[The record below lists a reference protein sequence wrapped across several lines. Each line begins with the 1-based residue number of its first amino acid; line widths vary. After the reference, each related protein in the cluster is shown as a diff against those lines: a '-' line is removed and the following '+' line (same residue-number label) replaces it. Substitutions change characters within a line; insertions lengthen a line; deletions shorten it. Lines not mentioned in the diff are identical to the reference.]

1 MNLWRAAAGL
11 PSGLTAGL
19 TAGLLAGLPAGL
31 LAGVLTAGMPAHA
44 HHSYGFNYDGNTLLT
59 LSGTVRVFSIEN
71 PHSRIV
77 VDTRNAQGRPET
89 WTVETVPASRTAQI
103 HHPLQSVVLN
113 PGDAVT
119 VMGWPA
125 KDGSKRI
132 GGHKVIL
139 PDRRE
144 IMLRPSITLPPLQ
157 VEPRIES
164 GPSLKSGS

>member
-11 PSGLTAGL
+11 LT
-19 TAGLLAGLPAGL
+19 GLLAGALAAGH
-31 LAGVLTAGMPAHA
+31 PAHA
-44 HHSYGFNYDGNTLLT
+44 HHSYDFNYDGNARLT
-59 LSGTVRVFSIEN
+59 LSGTVKVFSIEN

-77 VDTRNAQGRPET
+77 VETRNPQGRLEA
-89 WTVETVPASRTAQI
+89 WTVETVPASRAAQI
-103 HHPLQSVVLN
+103 NHPLQSVALK

-132 GGHKVIL
+132 GGHKLIL

-144 IMLRPSITLPPLQ
+144 IMLRPSINLPPLPVAPR
-157 VEPRIES
+157 VEPT
-164 GPSLKSGS
+164 PSIKNGS